1 MSGGDTQVLV
11 VGAGAAGLAASRRL
25 ARHGLDVVV
34 LEARDRIGGR
44 VHTLREPGW
53 PLPLEAGAEFIH
65 GDLGALRPAVEA
77 LRLSTVAVPD
87 DYRRP
92 SGGRPVPADF
102 GPAWEKVSERL
113 DRLER
118 DVSFADFLRRD
129 CADLTDEQ
137 RRQVRAYVE
146 GFEAADP
153 EVVSAVWFREAERAT
168 GLDAGAH
175 KLRDGYDRVFDY
187 FTAAPRPDL
196 RLGRVVRALRWGPGA
211 VVAEVA
217 AAGATE
223 RYAARA
229 AVVTLPLGVLK
240 APPEAPGAVRFDPDP
255 VEKRATW
262 ERLAMG
268 AVVKLVLLFRH
279 RFWAEHDAA
288 DLAFLHTP
296 EAAFL
301 AWWTARPSAEPL
313 LTGWS
318 GGPRAARLSRRDP
331 GAIRDAGLTTLARAF
346 ALGRRGLAGLL
357 ERWRVF
363 DWQSDPF
370 CRGAYAYLPVG
381 GGDLAGELA
390 RPVAGTLFFA
400 GEATHPRLTGT
411 VAGAIESGT
420 RAADA
425 ALAALG

>member
-25 ARHGLDVVV
+25 ARHGLHVVV

-65 GDLGALRPAVEA
+65 GGLGALRPAVDT

-87 DYRRP
+87 DHRRP

-113 DRLER
+113 GRLER

-129 CADLTDEQ
+129 CADLTDAE

-153 EVVSAVWFREAERAT
+153 EVVSAVWLREAERAT
-168 GLDAGAH
+168 GQDAGAH

-187 FTAAPRPDL
+187 FTTPPRPDL
-196 RLGRVVRALRWGPGA
+196 RLSRVVRALRWAPGA
-211 VVAEVA
+211 VMADVV

-229 AVVTLPLGVLK
+229 AVITLPLGVLK
-240 APPEAPGAVRFDPDP
+240 APPGAPGAVRFDPDP
-255 VEKRATW
+255 AEKRATW
-262 ERLAMG
+262 GRLEMG
-268 AVVKLVLLFRH
+268 AVVKLALLFRH

-301 AWWTARPSAEPL
+301 AWWTARPSEEPL

-318 GGPRAARLSRRDP
+318 GGLRAARSRSDP
-331 GAIRDAGLTTLARAF
+331 
-346 ALGRRGLAGLL
+346 RRGADDFG
-357 ERWRVF
+357 
-363 DWQSDPF
+363 
-370 CRGAYAYLPVG
+370 
-381 GGDLAGELA
+381 
-390 RPVAGTLFFA
+390 
-400 GEATHPRLTGT
+400 PRL
-411 VAGAIESGT
+411 
-420 RAADA
+420 RA
-425 ALAALG
+425 